1 MKKNDPVNLST
12 ARVISDTFFV
22 SAARIG
28 MTILKPIRGILLGRI
43 LGPELY
49 GILIIPVPYVQILT
63 LLSNIGFNTAVI
75 RLIPGYRQKGDPE
88 SARMIYRS
96 AGLLT
101 LGLSIVWSALLFV
114 LARWI
119 AIDISHRPDAFL
131 PIRIY
136 ALIIP
141 FLAINAFYAVA
152 FLSMQRGRLRAGLSI
167 VYGMANLIL
176 PICAILWRKNISLV
190 LGGFLAAEIIGAI
203 LYAVFFHRNVLK
215 DLATRAG
222 ETAKQAVSLARGAKE
237 VFGFG
242 FLFFFANLGWNLINS
257 VDRIMVKFYLP
268 AEELAFYGM
277 AALIITALTIV
288 SSTAGTALIPSL
300 TAAVDKGDRQLFRK
314 QIWNTT
320 RLGLMVLI
328 PAASILFTL
337 STDIYEIVLPR
348 YISSAGPL
356 RILVFIGFID
366 ILCRTAWASLVAY
379 GKGGKAAIA
388 YISAASLNIVL
399 NIVLIPRMGIVGAAL
414 ATLSSFV
421 ALAIVL
427 QAMMTAVSGVR
438 SRITDLIHPLLIS
451 LVFPALGY
459 VLAGAQNWIRVIV
472 IILAGIAI
480 FVVIALVTRL
490 IRSEDI
496 ARVTEIIE
504 KRPDGPLKKTA
515 YSLLDILRKF
525 TR

>member
-1 MKKNDPVNLST
+1 
-12 ARVISDTFFV
+12 
-22 SAARIG
+22 

-43 LGPELY
+43 LGPALY
-49 GILIIPVPYVQILT
+49 GLLIIPVPYVQIFT

-101 LGLSIVWSALLFV
+101 LGLSLVWSVLLFA
-114 LARWI
+114 LASWI
-119 AIDISHRPDAFL
+119 AIDISHRPDAVA

-152 FLSMQRGRLRAGLSI
+152 FLSMQRGRLRAGLSV
-167 VYGMANLIL
+167 VYGMVNLLL
-176 PICAILWRKNISLV
+176 PICAILWRESVTLV
-190 LGGFLAAEIIGAI
+190 LGAFLAAEVIGAI

-215 DLATRAG
+215 DLATNTGDAV
-222 ETAKQAVSLARGAKE
+222 KQAVSMARGTKE

-300 TAAVDKGDRQLFRK
+300 TAALSKGDKGLFRK

-348 YISSAGPL
+348 FISSAGPL
-356 RILVFIGFID
+356 RILVFVGFID

-388 YISAASLNIVL
+388 YIFAASLNIVL
-399 NIVLIPRMGIVGAAL
+399 NISLIPRLGIEGAAL

-427 QAMMTAVSGVR
+427 QVMMTTVSGVK
-438 SRITDLIHPLLIS
+438 SRITDILHPLLIS
-451 LVFPALGY
+451 LIFPALGY
-459 VLAGAQNWIRVIV
+459 ALAETGSWIRVIV
-472 IILAGIAI
+472 ISLAGITI
-480 FVVIALVTRL
+480 FLVIALVTRL
-490 IRSEDI
+490 IRSEDLDRLSDI
-496 ARVTEIIE
+496 LE
-504 KRPDGPLKKTA
+504 KRPDGSLKKTV